1 MREGEDAG
9 ARSSAASG
17 SPPPAARSAPDQG
30 TPLLYAHSR
39 NDRGERQLLVD
50 HLRNVAK
57 LARDLTTPFGGGDLA
72 FLAGLWHDVGKAD
85 PAWQRRLIECEKGER
100 SRIGLDHKC
109 AGALLAEEADLQMV
123 GLLIHA
129 HHGGLRDPHKD
140 FAPWLKEKRLLP
152 GPGKALEALRAAM
165 PELTRHDAATFPA
178 HVTKDA
184 LSAEFFLRLTY
195 SALVDADSLDTEAHK
210 LGGAPPGRGS
220 AFTLGELWER
230 YRAFLARQ
238 PPAPDNPVN
247 RVRREVHDACLQAA
261 SKPRGVFRLTV
272 PTGGGKT
279 RSAMAFALRHGIEH
293 GLRRII
299 VAVPFTTITQQ
310 TARVYR
316 DIFENASPDPGPVV
330 LEHHSAGTEGAGAAS
345 DDDDRFT
352 PEDVWQRLA
361 ADNWDA
367 PVVVTTTVQLFESL
381 FSNRRSK
388 TRKLHNLAGS
398 VIILDETQALPA
410 GLLSPILDGLR
421 QLTENY
427 GASVVLST
435 ATQPAF
441 ELIKEF
447 SDINAHEIV
456 PDHARHFET
465 LTRVKY
471 EWRTDERNQWPE
483 VAAWMRK
490 ERSALAIVNTKRHA
504 MELLDA
510 LDDPDVLHLS
520 TLLCGA
526 HRNDVLDEIRRRLD
540 AGEPCRVVSTQ
551 VVEAGVDLDFATVFR
566 AEAPLD
572 AIFQAAGRC
581 NREGKLDGRG
591 RVVVFRPPDDA
602 SPQGVYR
609 SGRDIARVVRQLPNF
624 DPNDPGAVRQY
635 FALLFGAAVN
645 PDQKKIQ
652 SLRKS
657 LDFPAV
663 ADKSRMIDEDTCD
676 VIVDYPETHAR
687 DIERLAEQLRTR
699 ERPAREILR
708 QLQPHTVSLHRREYE
723 RLRVKSFIEEVMPGI
738 GRWHGT
744 YDAVRGIVEADPERI
759 V

>member
-1 MREGEDAG
+1 
-9 ARSSAASG
+9 
-17 SPPPAARSAPDQG
+17 
-30 TPLLYAHSR
+30 
-39 NDRGERQLLVD
+39 
-50 HLRNVAK
+50 
-57 LARDLTTPFGGGDLA
+57 
-72 FLAGLWHDVGKAD
+72 
-85 PAWQRRLIECEKGER
+85 
-100 SRIGLDHKC
+100 
-109 AGALLAEEADLQMV
+109 
-123 GLLIHA
+123 
-129 HHGGLRDPHKD
+129 
-140 FAPWLKEKRLLP
+140 
-152 GPGKALEALRAAM
+152 M
-165 PELTRHDAATFPA
+165 PELTRYDAATFPA

-210 LGGAPPGRGS
+210 LGGVLPRRGS
-220 AFTLGELWER
+220 TVTFAELWSR
-230 YRAFLARQ
+230 YEAFLAKQR
-238 PPAPDNPVN
+238 PAPDSPVN
-247 RVRREVHDACLQAA
+247 LVRREVHNACLQAA
-261 SKPRGVFRLTV
+261 REPRGVFRLTV

-310 TARVYR
+310 TAGVYR
-316 DIFENASPDPGPVV
+316 EIFEDGYFNAGRVV
-330 LEHHSAGTEGAGAAS
+330 LEHHSAGTEGGGAAS
-345 DDDDRFT
+345 DD
-352 PEDVWQRLA
+352 EDSFAPDAVWRRLA
-361 ADNWDA
+361 SENWDA

-398 VIILDETQALPA
+398 VIILDEAQALPA
-410 GLLSPILDGLR
+410 GLLSPILNGLR

-441 ELIKEF
+441 ELIEEF

-456 PDHARHFET
+456 PDHARHFEM

-504 MELLDA
+504 MELLAA
-510 LDDPDVLHLS
+510 LDDPDALHLS

-526 HRNDVLDEIRRRLD
+526 HRSKVLEEIRRRLYV
-540 AGEPCRVVSTQ
+540 GGPCRVVSTQ

-566 AEAPLD
+566 AEGPLD
-572 AIFQAAGRC
+572 AIIQAAGRC
-581 NREGKLDGRG
+581 NREGKLDGYG
-591 RVVVFRPPDDA
+591 RVVVFKPPDDA

-609 SGRDIARVVRQLPNF
+609 SGRDIARVVRQPPNF

-635 FALLFGAAVN
+635 FKLLFDAAVD
-645 PDQKKIQ
+645 PDKEKIQ
-652 SLRKS
+652 RLRKK

-663 ADKSRMIDEDTCD
+663 AGKFRMIPDDTYD
-676 VIVDYPETHAR
+676 VIVDYPEADAR
-687 DIERLAEQLRTR
+687 NIERLAEQLRTR
-699 ERPAREILR
+699 ERRPREVLR
-708 QLQPHTVSLHRREYE
+708 DLQPHTVALRQGEAQ
-723 RLRVKSFIEEVMPGI
+723 RLQARGRIVEIIPGV

-744 YDAVRGIVEADPERI
+744 YDSVRGIVDADPELI